1 MAAEEDIVFKT
12 KQLIQDYVEEHWANT
27 QSACYFSSIGVHLSR
42 ASPESRAILSNG
54 LSEFLRQNP
63 IVRVVHFPG
72 VAQKIAAVP
81 LSVALPED
89 VRDLFLQ
96 TKSTTAHASRNV
108 YVQDFWDAF
117 IRPIEGSVRSI
128 VVDDTNRITVHD
140 GPVEHDTGAVYEIE
154 PQDLTPNNPNGSIA
168 DKVNATHSVID
179 TWLQKHSLDPAV
191 FLRAKIR
198 RRDFPVDNRLVRLL
212 NAIEGLSPDDLA
224 RIQLPLDVLVKLA
237 SKK

>member
-1 MAAEEDIVFKT
+1 MADDEDIVSKT
-12 KQLIQDYVEEHWANT
+12 KQLIRDYVEEHWADN

-42 ASPESRAILSNG
+42 MSPDSRTVLSGG

-63 IVRVVHFPG
+63 IVRVVQFPG

-81 LSVALPED
+81 LSVDVPED
-89 VRDLFLQ
+89 VRDLFLRS
-96 TKSTTAHASRNV
+96 KSTIALASRNV
-108 YVQDFWDAF
+108 YIQEFWDAF
-117 IRPIEGSVRSI
+117 VRPIKGSIRNI

-140 GPVEHDTGAVYEIE
+140 GPIEHETGAVYVIE
-154 PQDLTPNNPNGSIA
+154 PQDLTPNIPNGSIA
-168 DKVNATHSVID
+168 DKVNATHSIID
-179 TWLQKHSLDPAV
+179 TWLQKHSLDPTT
-191 FLRAKIR
+191 FLRARIR
-198 RRDFPVDNRLVRLL
+198 RRDFPVDNRLVQFM